1 MKEIRMA
8 GIIYESLSNGPGIRR
23 VFFLQGCRHNCKGC
37 FNPETHDFNGGIL
50 KDMDELI
57 EDTLKN
63 PMITGVTFSGG
74 DPMFQPKECAVLA
87 NYAKSIG
94 LDVWC
99 YTGFTFEELLDMA
112 KKNKDIID
120 FLNNIDILVDGK
132 FMIELKSYDVIFR
145 GSTNQ
150 RIIDVKESLKSSSI
164 VLAEKYIKENKSTN
178 FRHQDNIYV

>member
-23 VFFLQGCRHNCKGC
+23 VFFLQGCKHNCKGC

-74 DPMFQPKECAVLA
+74 DPLEQSDKLIYMIKKFKEKNL
-87 NYAKSIG
+87 NIWS
-94 LDVWC
+94 
-99 YTGFTFEELLDMA
+99 YTGYTFEFLLENSND
-112 KKNKDIID
+112 KNKWKEY
-120 FLNNIDILVDGK
+120 LENIDVLVDGK
-132 FMIELKSYDVIFR
+132 FEIEKSSANLKFR
-145 GSTNQ
+145 GSSNQ
-150 RIIDVKESLKSSSI
+150 RIINVHESLKQ
-164 VLAEKYIKENKSTN
+164 NKVIL
-178 FRHQDNIYV
+178 FDL